1 MATQRAQVIRE
12 GMIAGLLGYIA
23 VAAVFMVLNVAQG
36 LSPVHTPH
44 ALGEALLAGR
54 MDPIETWTAVIAFNG
69 VHLLATLL
77 LGLGAAF
84 LAARAELDHGLAM
97 GLVFSVL
104 ALGGFVPIF
113 FGAVT
118 VEFLH
123 ALQWS
128 EVLMGS
134 VAGAVGTLGYLAWAH
149 RALVVDLFEE
159 AEA

>member
-1 MATQRAQVIRE
+1 MVTQRAQVIRE
-12 GMIAGLLGYIA
+12 GLVAGLLGYIA
-23 VAAVFMVLNVAQG
+23 VAAVFVILNVAQG

-44 ALGEALLAGR
+44 VLGEALLGGW
-54 MDPIETWTAVIAFNG
+54 MDPLEAWTAVIAFNG

-77 LGLGAAF
+77 LGIGAAF

-97 GLVFSVL
+97 GLVFFVL
-104 ALGGFVPIF
+104 AIGGFVPIF
-113 FGAVT
+113 FGAIT

-128 EVLMGS
+128 EVLIGS

-149 RALVVDLFEE
+149 RALVLDLFEE
-159 AEA
+159 AEV